1 MFELG
6 TQSAL
11 AADLRASRDELD
23 FARRRV
29 ASACQLAPDGRSSGW
44 VGPAGWAYRRAL
56 ALVQRDLG
64 AAAELL
70 RSASDLTSAAL
81 YQLGQ
86 GD

>member
-1 MFELG
+1 MFEPG
-6 TQSAL
+6 TRPVV
-11 AADLRASRDELD
+11 AAELRTSRDDLD

-29 ASACQLAPDGRSSGW
+29 ASAARSAPDGNSSGW
-44 VGPAGWAYRRAL
+44 AGPAGWAYRRAL
-56 ALVQRDLG
+56 ALLERDLD

-81 YQLGQ
+81 YQLGH